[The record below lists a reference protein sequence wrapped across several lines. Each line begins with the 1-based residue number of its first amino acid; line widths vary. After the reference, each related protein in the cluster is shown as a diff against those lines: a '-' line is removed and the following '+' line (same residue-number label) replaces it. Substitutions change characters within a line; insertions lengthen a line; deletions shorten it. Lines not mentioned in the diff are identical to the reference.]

1 MNFQLLFVPGA
12 VATLNSLETEQ
23 PKKYRKVL
31 KTLALMETNLRHP
44 GLNTHKYTAIQGSN
58 GEEIFESYVEN
69 KTPGAFRIF
78 WHYGPEREQ
87 ITVVAIT
94 PHP

>member
-1 MNFQLLFVPGA
+1 MNFQLLFVPSA
-12 VATLNSLETEQ
+12 AATLNSLETEQ

-44 GLNTHKYTAIQGSN
+44 GLNTHKYTAIQGGN